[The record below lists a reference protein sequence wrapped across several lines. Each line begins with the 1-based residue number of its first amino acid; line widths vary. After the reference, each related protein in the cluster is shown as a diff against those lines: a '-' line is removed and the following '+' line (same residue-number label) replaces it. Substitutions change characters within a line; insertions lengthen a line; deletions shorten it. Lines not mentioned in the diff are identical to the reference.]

1 LNYKQQFRLTNNKLS
16 FWGGRPYGKSD
27 FLRIIG
33 LIREKAFNPRIIRQS
48 FKERGIYLVNSSQ
61 IVDNLAN
68 QQDPPELYTPEL
80 RSYIRILSPEF
91 LSSSVENSP
100 PTTVEALERNHA
112 KILRDLQVNS
122 AKAQRNIAKNF
133 KH

>member
-1 LNYKQQFRLTNNKLS
+1 LNYKQQFRLTNNELS

-33 LIREKAFNPRIIRQS
+33 LIREKAFHPRIIRQS
-48 FKERGIYLVNSSQ
+48 FKERGIYPVNSSQ

-68 QQDPPELYTPEL
+68 QQQDPPTLYAPEL
-80 RSYIRILSPEF
+80 RSYIRTLSPEI

-100 PTTVEALERNHA
+100 PTTIEALERNQA
-112 KILRDLQVNS
+112 KILRD
-122 AKAQRNIAKNF
+122 I
-133 KH
+133 